1 MSAKRLALFYGHIAS
16 NIGDLAINAGT
27 LNLVR
32 TAEPEAHLDV
42 VLLNAEQSRFLDQ
55 GRASFGC
62 DGSTRFIHFRSHGE
76 RAAHYLSEPGRLLAE
91 TGVADADLVLL
102 AAGEHL
108 FDYGNGENA
117 TNLFWRTLPA
127 YAAAAAGKP
136 CVVLPSTFG
145 PFHGPT
151 STRLV
156 SGLLEVASVAARDAH
171 SHALLRSRFGQQD
184 APLLLDPAFFLTGAD
199 TARTSTAG
207 GVTALAMRSEGWG
220 IRLAKDHRATLA
232 EEFSGSGYRS
242 SRSFQF
248 SLLLCR
254 RILAETDQRIRVFVQ
269 SAADEELAQALIGEL
284 GQAAAGRI
292 EAYRPISVHDYL
304 DALRRVDRIVASRF
318 HALVM
323 ALSLGVPACG
333 VYFDAHGHKI
343 PGLFA
348 MLGRPE
354 RCLELSGTLPDRA
367 AEVVFGWLAEAGA
380 GTDEIDARLAE
391 RAGATVDWLR
401 RALAPAEVR
410 RDPSVLLP
418 FATALG
424 AFAAE
429 LAATSVRAA
438 AQAEFERARK
448 GAEATRAK
456 LTAEREALSRALVEA
471 EAAREALSRELETR
485 ERALAETEAAR
496 EALSRELETRERA
509 LTEAEAAREALSREL
524 ETRERALA
532 EAEAARE
539 ALSRELETR
548 ERALAEAEAAREA
561 LSRELETRE
570 RALAEAEAAREALSR
585 ELETRERALAKAEAA
600 REALTEESRRAAQAA
615 ARALADR
622 DAQAERHS
630 RQIADA
636 AARHKAEIE
645 RITAEHR
652 RAVQQFKAA
661 ARETTDEARE
671 RVKRQLSYRWGSVLV
686 AATRRPHH
694 LPLVPWRLY
703 RAWREFRTDRT
714 ADATSGRTAA
724 ASIHI
729 KPASPKPLPRS
740 RQPLP
745 APQSAPFPP
754 APSPPAP
761 PAPSPPAPPAPSPPA
776 PPAPSPPAP
785 PPAPSPPAPPARS
798 PSSPAPWGRGVPD
811 VAAVL
816 ADLETD
822 RTLDRPADR
831 ARHLIALAARAKD
844 DGHLE
849 AAYQL
854 SRAALAQDRSEPI
867 LCAHFWH
874 AQSIGRAEEA
884 YAIARE
890 IEREIGSNPT
900 PIQAKSL
907 EKIRASLPYQLA
919 AIDRIG
925 PARPRQIT
933 PVSGRVCYVLHN
945 SLPYASG
952 GYATRG
958 HGVATGLAR
967 AGHEVIAI
975 TRPGFPIDT
984 KRGLRPEDIPGSDE
998 IDGIRYIRAL
1008 APIRKGNRILAYAE
1022 QAGDVLE
1029 QQLRELRPEVVVAAS
1044 AYLSALPALIAARRL
1059 GLPFIYEVRGFWEI
1073 TRLSRQDDEASDPKI
1088 AVERLLET
1096 AVASHADLVFTLTE
1110 AMRDELV
1117 ARGIERWKIGLLPNS
1132 VDPARFTPRPRDRA
1146 LAARLGIPDD
1156 VAVIGY
1162 VGTFVDYEGLDDL
1175 AAACA
1180 LLKQRGAAFRLLLV
1194 GNENTSGEGGGPITD
1209 QVRAAAAAGGFADW
1223 LILPGRVPHHEVEA
1237 YYSLIDIAPF
1247 PRKPWPVCEMVS
1259 PMKPLEAL
1267 AMEKAVVVSSVRALA
1282 EMIADG
1288 QTGVVFAKG
1297 DVADLAS
1304 KLEGLLA
1311 DASLR
1316 TALGRQGRAWVSAER
1331 TWDRVGRTLHD
1342 EMHRLGLI
1350 GEASETTPDRAP
1362 PANAPSAS
1370 EAPSA
1375 AATATSATVVDEYP
1389 IPSLSAGLELPR
1401 WWTTIDRAFRERC
1414 DYIDVRR
1421 WPLSPDVERLRA
1433 LYVQRFGE
1441 ERVARRIPMSNWAR
1455 ADICAHRVSP
1465 GGSLLDVGSGLGEF
1479 INLVALRG
1487 THAHL
1492 TSMDIK
1498 TYDLWFDATGTIERM
1513 RRSIAELDASCRRD
1527 VVTCFEVIEHLPQDQ
1542 LADAIDRLRATA
1554 LRSLYVS
1561 VPFLESLPLHPGHR
1575 TRFDEERL
1583 SACFP
1588 DATFT
1593 VFGKGGTS
1601 KPLAWIMMEIPGS
1614 ISTSNGPPAPSI
1626 TCAAK

>member
-42 VLLNAEQSRFLDQ
+42 VLLNAEQSQFLDQ

-91 TGVADADLVLL
+91 TGVEDADLVLL

-354 RCLELSGTLPDRA
+354 RCLELSGTPPDRA
-367 AEVVFGWLAEAGA
+367 AEVVFGRLAEAGA

-438 AQAEFERARK
+438 AQAEFDRARK
-448 GAEATRAK
+448 GAEATRTK
-456 LTAEREALSRALVEA
+456 LTAEKEALSRQLETRERALAEAAAAREALSRQLETRERALVEA
-471 EAAREALSRELETR
+471 EAAREALSRQLETR
-485 ERALAETEAAR
+485 ERALAEAAAAR
-496 EALSRELETRERA
+496 EALSRQLETRERA
-509 LTEAEAAREALSREL
+509 LVEAEAAREALSRQ
-524 ETRERALA
+524 
-532 EAEAARE
+532 
-539 ALSRELETR
+539 
-548 ERALAEAEAAREA
+548 
-561 LSRELETRE
+561 
-570 RALAEAEAAREALSR
+570 
-585 ELETRERALAKAEAA
+585 LETRERALAKAEAA

-615 ARALADR
+615 ARAVADR

-661 ARETTDEARE
+661 AREATDEARE

-714 ADATSGRTAA
+714 ADATDGRTAA
-724 ASIHI
+724 ASIPV

-745 APQSAPFPP
+745 APQSAPF
-754 APSPPAP
+754 
-761 PAPSPPAPPAPSPPA
+761 
-776 PPAPSPPAP
+776 
-785 PPAPSPPAPPARS
+785 PPAPPARS

-867 LCAHFWH
+867 LRAHFWN
-874 AQSIGRAEEA
+874 AQSIGRVEEA
-884 YAIARE
+884 YAITRE
-890 IEREIGSNPT
+890 IEREFGSNPT
-900 PIQAKSL
+900 PTQARHL
-907 EKIRASLPYQLA
+907 ERLRSNPTYQLA
-919 AIDRIG
+919 ALDLIEAKN
-925 PARPRQIT
+925 ARGVELVR
-933 PVSGRVCYVLHN
+933 GRVCYILHN

-952 GYATRG
+952 GYATRAQ
-958 HGVATGLAR
+958 GVAAGLSR
-967 AGHEVIAI
+967 WGHEVIAI
-975 TRPGFPIDT
+975 TRPGFPLDIKT
-984 KRGLRPEDIPGSDE
+984 NLRRSDIPQADTVEGV
-998 IDGIRYIRAL
+998 RYLRVMEPSRSRKKLVQYVAEAADAL
-1008 APIRKGNRILAYAE
+1008 TTHLQR
-1022 QAGDVLE
+1022 
-1029 QQLRELRPEVVVAAS
+1029 LRPEVVIGAS
-1044 AYLSALPALIAARRL
+1044 NYIVALPGMIAARRL

-1073 TRLSRQDDEASDPKI
+1073 TRISRDVEFRQSVNFAVMSALEA
-1088 AVERLLET
+1088 
-1096 AVASHADLVFTLTE
+1096 AVASHADHVFTLTE

-1132 VDPARFTPRPRDRA
+1132 VDPTRFTPRPRDRA